1 MQTPKLTAI
10 IGPTASG
17 KSTLGLEL
25 AQKLDSEIFSIDS
38 LSIYK
43 EIDIASA
50 KPSTQ
55 DLARIRHYGINELSP
70 NKHCNAGVFLNL
82 LHQAMQ
88 TTKKSNILIIGGS
101 GFYLFSIIDGL
112 SSMPILTQ
120 HKRDEIRQ
128 KIQNLSN
135 PYEFLRSIDHIS
147 AESIS
152 QNDTY
157 RIYKLLELYFTTNKI
172 PSHYFAIH
180 KKTPFPYPIDIY
192 ALQIPRDEL
201 RALIAKRT
209 KTMLDSGII
218 SEAENLL
225 ESYGRE
231 IQPFKAIGLKEC
243 LDFLDNKIDKDG
255 LENLITTHTCQLA
268 KRQETFNRSKFKTA
282 IHLPKEKLYERILRD
297 LNRI

>member
-1 MQTPKLTAI
+1 MQAPKLIAI

-17 KSTLGLEL
+17 KSALGLEL
-25 AQKLDSEIFSIDS
+25 AKELDSEIFSIDS

-50 KPSTQ
+50 KPSRQ
-55 DLARIRHYGINELSP
+55 DLDRIRHYGINELAP
-70 NKHCNAGVFLNL
+70 NEHCNAGVFLNL
-82 LHQAMQ
+82 LHKAMQ
-88 TTKKSNILIIGGS
+88 TTKKSNLLIIGGS

-112 SSMPILTQ
+112 SLMPTLTQ
-120 HKRDEIRQ
+120 SKQNEIRQ
-128 KIQNLSN
+128 KIQSLSN
-135 PYEFLRSIDHIS
+135 PYEFLTSIDHTS
-147 AESIS
+147 AKSIS
-152 QNDTY
+152 PNDTY
-157 RIYKLLELYFTTNKI
+157 RIYKLLELYFATNEA
-172 PSHYFAIH
+172 PSHYFATH

-192 ALQIPRDEL
+192 ALQIKRDEL

-243 LDFLDNKIDKDG
+243 LDFLDNKIDKTK

-282 IHLPKEKLYERILRD
+282 ISLPKDEIYKTIIKKYKI
-297 LNRI
+297 